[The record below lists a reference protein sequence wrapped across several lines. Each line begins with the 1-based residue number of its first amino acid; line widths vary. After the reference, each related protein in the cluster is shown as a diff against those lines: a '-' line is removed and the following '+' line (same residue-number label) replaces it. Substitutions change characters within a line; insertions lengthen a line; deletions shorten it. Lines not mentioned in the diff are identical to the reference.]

1 MFLCSRSCV
10 GMLIWEVS
18 DKGARLSVSVC
29 AACIVPPLGNGAGF
43 AKFGSPRATPC
54 GRGP

>member
-29 AACIVPPLGNGAGF
+29 AACIVPPLGNDAGF